1 MKTICQFTSLPLE
14 VPFLSSPTRIQ
25 FYHPI
30 FTLSLK
36 SLLGIY
42 AQWKDKP
49 VSQSPEADVILLTA
63 AFLKASGHCTFQSA
77 INLQSPDLA
86 QRLHQSIESLVS
98 TAILVATK
106 SPKDEDSEIPH
117 FIISK
122 DTASLETLP
131 NWISLWQES
140 LHAMAQTPEHKLGLA
155 ARARLESRLS
165 YYIIHQKENAIYIG
179 LLCDWLT
186 EAADLPTEIQIQNP
200 FTKLTCSLASYWC
213 DLLSRAIKGKEIFSL
228 PLNDIQEF
236 YDHCIENLD
245 DVGSSFA
252 HAALSALRK
261 VIHTQTQGFG
271 IDTTFVIMPQTTEQ
285 KIVNDATQSLLKAI
299 ASKYDSKPERK
310 DFTSQS
316 DYLRASLA
324 YASQNLGRSRD
335 SQSTDPN
342 NQIETRSASNCK
354 DLDSNQDQEKES

>member
-42 AQWKDKP
+42 ANWKDKP
-49 VSQSPEADVILLTA
+49 LSSNQEADTILLAT
-63 AFLKASGHCTFQSA
+63 AFLRASGFVEFHTSINPSA
-77 INLQSPDLA
+77 PNLHARLLQSL
-86 QRLHQSIESLVS
+86 ESLVQ
-98 TAILVATK
+98 TAILVATNAAN
-106 SPKDEDSEIPH
+106 PDAEIPH

-122 DTASLETLP
+122 DTADLESLP
-131 NWISLWQES
+131 NWIALWQEA
-140 LHAMAQTPEHKLGLA
+140 LTDLGQAKERRLTMA
-155 ARARLESRLS
+155 ARARLEQRLN
-165 YYIIHQKENAIYIG
+165 YYIIHQKENAIYIS
-179 LLCDWLT
+179 LLCEWLV
-186 EAADLPTEIQIQNP
+186 EAAALPQEITIQNP
-200 FTKLTCSLASYWC
+200 FTKLTCSLSSYWC
-213 DLLSRAIKGKEIFSL
+213 DLLSRAIKNKEIFSL

-236 YDHCIENLD
+236 YDHCIDNLD

-271 IDTTFVIMPQTTEQ
+271 IDSTFVILPQSAEQ
-285 KIVNDATQSLLKAI
+285 KAQNDATQSLLKAI
-299 ASKYDSKPERK
+299 ASKYESKPERK

-324 YASQNLGRSRD
+324 WASQNLKGEA
-335 SQSTDPN
+335 SQPQSP
-342 NQIETRSASNCK
+342 
-354 DLDSNQDQEKES
+354 KES